1 MKKIITIV
9 LVCMVMLIG
18 VMPYAMADASDVV
31 FDIVPNKTDVNPGDT
46 ITYTISVTASK
57 SVCCWQFYLDIP
69 EGMTYVAG
77 SGAVDANL
85 KSTLNDA
92 ENNIGDV
99 SYTESQKMFFAN
111 TGALEGFNPT
121 NFIGKKITIGT
132 FQCTV
137 NSDAVGAQSV
147 GLEFDVLDDADL
159 VSYLDEG
166 NYTVSEGSV
175 SVICEHSST
184 EIQHAKDATCSA
196 EGYTGDVV
204 CKACG
209 ETVTTGSVIE
219 KKPHTPKAAVK
230 ENEVEPDCTNPG
242 SYDEVVY
249 CDVCDAEI
257 SRTTVPVEALGHT
270 PKAAVKEN
278 EVAPGCEV
286 AGSYDNVVYCDV
298 CDAEL
303 SRTTVPVAP
312 TDHDWGDWTKVLAP
326 TCSAEG
332 KETRTCKND
341 ATHTQEQAIAIDPTA
356 HKWGDWVETK
366 APTCSAQGEK
376 ERVCEYN
383 ADHKEPGTVPVD
395 PLAHNYEAVVTAP
408 TCTEKGY
415 TTYTCS
421 HNSEHSYVD
430 DYVNAKGHTDDPESV
445 TWSWEGYSQATCTT
459 VCGVCG
465 TVTTEKAV
473 IEVGTSTAKD
483 CTEVGKT
490 TYVAKATVNGVEYTD
505 EKTVEGAAGPH
516 DWSDWTVTTEPT
528 CTEAGEETRVCS
540 HNSDHKETRP
550 VEATGHNYEAVV
562 TAPTCTEQGYTTYTC
577 GACGDTYV
585 ADYVEATGHNY
596 EAVVTAPT
604 CTEQGYTTY
613 TCDACGD
620 TYVADYV
627 PATDHDWGDWTETK
641 APTCVAKG
649 EEQRVCKNDAEHIES
664 RDVEIDPDAHD
675 LGMGASEG
683 KHWDVCGREGCGYES
698 DPVDCTFDE
707 NKYKFDDNQH
717 WIVCDVCGMTEKGE
731 HEDHAWGEWVTE
743 QAPTATK
750 DGYAL
755 RQCEICGLWGEKT
768 LPATGGGS
776 GSGSDKDNSNIPD
789 TGDDAPI
796 ALMAAVLT
804 VCAAGVVVLT
814 SKKRKNEN

>member
-1 MKKIITIV
+1 MKKV
-9 LVCMVMLIG
+9 LNVML
-18 VMPYAMADASDVV
+18 VMLLIVSVV
-31 FDIVPNKTDVNPGDT
+31 SVNTFAAGGEFGINVSATSVNPGDT
-46 ITYTISVTASK
+46 VTVELIAPADGLQDVSALALGITFDSTKVEMTTRSSADIKAAYLATFEEDDPDAEYYSQTMTNKNNANKNGVVTIATTNANLSG
-57 SVCCWQFYLDIP
+57 YDIP
-69 EGMTYVAG
+69 GE
-77 SGAVDANL
+77 AVLL
-85 KSTLNDA
+85 KAVFKVKD
-92 ENNIGDV
+92 G
-99 SYTESQKMFFAN
+99 
-111 TGALEGFNPT
+111 
-121 NFIGKKITIGT
+121 
-132 FQCTV
+132 
-137 NSDAVGAQSV
+137 AVGAITFGIQ
-147 GLEFDVLDDADL
+147 AA
-159 VSYLDEG
+159 
-166 NYTVSEGSV
+166 TVSVYVDDEPVNVV
-175 SVICEHSST
+175 SQYSADATGKATVVCEHNST
-184 EIQHAKDATCSA
+184 EIQNAKDATCGA

-204 CKACG
+204 CKDCG
-209 ETVTTGSVIE
+209 ETVTPGSATE
-219 KKPHTPKAAVK
+219 KKP
-230 ENEVEPDCTNPG
+230 
-242 SYDEVVY
+242 
-249 CDVCDAEI
+249 
-257 SRTTVPVEALGHT
+257 HT

-298 CDAEL
+298 CDAEI
-303 SRTTVPVAP
+303 SRTTVSVDP
-312 TDHDWGDWTKVLAP
+312 TGHEWGDWTEVLAP

-341 ATHTQEQAIAIDPTA
+341 ATHTQEQAIAIDPSA
-356 HKWGDWVETK
+356 HKWGDWVVTK

-383 ADHKEPGTVPVD
+383 ASHKESGTVPVD
-395 PLAHNYEAVVTAP
+395 PAAHNYNAVVTAP
-408 TCTEKGY
+408 TCTEGGY
-415 TTYTCS
+415 TTYTCA
-421 HNSEHSYVD
+421 NGCGHSYVA
-430 DYVNAKGHTDDPESV
+430 DYVDANGHTDDPESESWN
-445 TWSWEGYSQATCTT
+445 WSADYSEASCTMTCDVCDVSTT
-459 VCGVCG
+459 V
-465 TVTTEKAV
+465 KAV
-473 IEVGTSTAKD
+473 IEVGSSTAKD

-490 TYVAKATVNGVEYTD
+490 TYVAKATVNGKEYTD

-516 DWSDWTVTTEPT
+516 DWSDWTVTTDPT
-528 CTEAGEETRVCS
+528 CTVPGEATRVCS
-540 HNSDHKETRP
+540 HNSDHKETKP
-550 VEATGHNYEAVV
+550 VDATGHHHEAVV

-585 ADYVEATGHNY
+585 ADYVEATGHNH

-627 PATDHDWGDWTETK
+627 AATDHDWGDWTETK

-707 NKYKFDDNQH
+707 NKYASDENQH

-743 QAPTATK
+743 QAPTSSK

-755 RQCEICGLWGEKT
+755 RQCETCGLWDEKV
-768 LPATGGGS
+768 LPATGNSGSGS